1 MKNVEQA
8 VQADVRVFGF
18 DVAQELTEAEMDM
31 IGGAATSYCGSHCD
45 ADDCKVNQGPITA

>member
-1 MKNVEQA
+1 MNQVEKE

-31 IGGAATSYCGSHCD
+31 IGGAATSYCGNCT
-45 ADDCKVNQGPITA
+45 ADDCKVSY